1 MRTLEWRSLG
11 GAEYRLEIQ
20 DGMDE
25 VRGLVGGASPF
36 VTSTDDDDDFFAAVR
51 TTTGAICVIGDV
63 AEVEELVTGVPA
75 DKLVELYAKKSDG
88 TDLGCVW
95 RGFLQTTA
103 YSQAWNK
110 GPLQFSL
117 PVVSPLGVLD
127 SFYPKADVV
136 AETWSFAEFLVNANK
151 AKEGMQF
158 WDGFVFPASC
168 NPEQTLMYRMQM
180 QNFGTYDEK
189 QERWHVESYMV
200 ILQEVCKL
208 FGWACQEWNNKL
220 VFLAA
225 DDTTEYLGYRADRL
239 EQKIETGVA
248 IVENIRVE
256 TTAETIWGAE
266 HQLDYIDGKKSV
278 EVTGEVNAFDES
290 LFSMNF
296 DNLKIGSLQ
305 SKNIVSGGHSK
316 NYFSK
321 NYLNPANIETL
332 LENAN
337 VMYEN
342 GYNGADICGGSFVS
356 TRYVDYDTDTYVD
369 IDDTGWID
377 QLIYRYGGDDENLI
391 VRIKVKNKFS
401 GCRLFK
407 GKYLLL
413 NFDLLVADSA
423 TSDFY
428 TLSVMYVN
436 IGVNIG
442 GKIIASGRA
451 AVFDGKVIHLGVPS
465 IGLTSDENGWIVK
478 IPDDTP
484 SGDIYVTI
492 SHYYDMDYSAKYQSF
507 RNITLSYLS
516 DWREDF
522 GESET
527 ENSFKHEG
535 ENGFTSYYNVS
546 SKLTAYKEHEFG
558 AGIILASDPSAEP
571 PVSLNVSGERPEV
584 HLADRL
590 WRYYKQSRKK
600 LTVQLRM
607 DGEGLNPLNLHSFST
622 AVPLSTEIRGMACL
636 AQTIDWAEDMVT
648 ASLFEIKN

>member
-1 MRTLEWRSLG
+1 MRTLNWRSLG

-25 VRGLVGGASPF
+25 VRRLVGGASPF

-51 TTTGAICVIGDV
+51 STTGAICVIGDV

-151 AKEGMQF
+151 AKEGMLF

-189 QERWHVESYMV
+189 QERWHVESYMM

-220 VFLAA
+220 VFLSA

-278 EVTGEVNAFDES
+278 EVTGEVNAYTGDAWSLNFGGLDFESADSYLIDKGKAESNLSYRLVERYSTLNYINNNVKFENWKNGNDTLTGFGIVRERFETGKVYSSTPVSSDYEKPFDIYDSDSGYKDMLLLHGTNDEYTFATS
-290 LFSMNF
+290 VVSNNIYFTSKLRYTIKGA
-296 DNLKIGSLQ
+296 LKIAEDRDSQ
-305 SKNIVSGGHSK
+305 
-316 NYFSK
+316 
-321 NYLNPANIETL
+321 
-332 LENAN
+332 
-337 VMYEN
+337 
-342 GYNGADICGGSFVS
+342 FVS
-356 TRYVDYDTDTYVD
+356 TENQTIGVD
-369 IDDTGWID
+369 ILIGGVVFFTGDVISD
-377 QLIYRYGGDDENLI
+377 SNGD
-391 VRIKVKNKFS
+391 FS
-401 GCRLFK
+401 L
-407 GKYLLL
+407 
-413 NFDLLVADSA
+413 
-423 TSDFY
+423 DFY
-428 TLSVMYVN
+428 PN
-436 IGVNIG
+436 I
-442 GKIIASGRA
+442 
-451 AVFDGKVIHLGVPS
+451 
-465 IGLTSDENGWIVK
+465 
-478 IPDDTP
+478 
-484 SGDIYVTI
+484 
-492 SHYYDMDYSAKYQSF
+492 
-507 RNITLSYLS
+507 
-516 DWREDF
+516 
-522 GESET
+522 
-527 ENSFKHEG
+527 
-535 ENGFTSYYNVS
+535 
-546 SKLTAYKEHEFG
+546 
-558 AGIILASDPSAEP
+558 AGIIEIKIKAPGNPVVARTEYYSIENLSIEIACDSFGNVAAKSENKKERKTNNGYTSEYNIKCNLTCYKLGQAGYGIVLARDVKAEP

-600 LTVQLRM
+600 LTVQLKM
-607 DGEGLNPLNLHSFST
+607 DGEGLNPMNLHSFSE
-622 AVPLSTEIRGMACL
+622 AVPRSTGDNSEAVPQSTEIRGMACL

-648 ASLFEIKN
+648 AALFEV